1 MLCGIS
7 PFYILHFTLMTLSII
22 VAAAEN
28 NVIGH
33 NNALI
38 WRLSAD
44 LKHFKSITTGQG
56 RKTFESIGK
65 ALPNRRNIV
74 ISSQADYNAAGCETA
89 KSIEQALEL
98 VRDEEEAFIIGGGSI
113 YLNTWDKADRL
124 YLTRVHA
131 SPEGEIT
138 IPEVKTSEWQEISRE
153 DHPADEKNEYAYSF
167 INYCRK
173 RTL

>member
-1 MLCGIS
+1 MPHRS
-7 PFYILHFTLMTLSII
+7 EFYLYRRKKTRGTYWYVCF
-22 VAAAEN
+22 VDP
-28 NVIGH
+28 
-33 NNALI
+33 
-38 WRLSAD
+38 R
-44 LKHFKSITTGQG
+44 TGRQ
-56 RKTFESIGK
+56 
-65 ALPNRRNIV
+65 
-74 ISSQADYNAAGCETA
+74 ETA

-153 DHPADEKNEYAYSF
+153 DHSADEKNEYAYSF

-173 RTL
+173 RGL